1 MERKNLIGSTL
12 TVIGRSG
19 LFNQAAFHRGI
30 RLTPLLLMAVML
42 AAAFLVSN
50 QPAHGQTTTTLVS
63 NTGEIPAT
71 VGPVELDRVDE
82 GWGQPFTTGSGVP
95 EFRLDSIGIRFA
107 TIDANADP
115 GSELTVTLN
124 DANVTGAGEKPNDDV
139 LCTLTNPGTF
149 TSDAVN
155 TFDAPTS
162 GDTCPFLKPNTAYAV
177 AIKRDITSFTS
188 TTTPPEIS
196 LDLASTRDQAD
207 PTSTGWVIFDEP
219 AAFYGPDS
227 TSPSNIGTWVRV
239 SDNLSHSL
247 MLEVKG
253 ATIEPQLT
261 SAITAFTVESDGWN
275 IADANVTV
283 ASTGTVYV
291 RWKAKGET
299 TYGDNLVSEDPG
311 TNNKVTLRI
320 GGRVGGLTHLDRYVV
335 QAAQDESFSDPAQLE
350 FTHEWNNVVRGIKAT
365 KVTLSTA
372 LVEVTLDPDIAAK
385 VAVTDQDVDGVNDVH
400 LFVYWWADA
409 PGSATD
415 VLPLLIPINTIN
427 ANNKVGTILLEGLTL
442 DTTYILAVYDNN
454 PAHKTF
460 FRRFPRASFTT
471 PAAAVFSRASLI
483 IDEGESDTYTL
494 ALGTQPTATVTIRLS
509 TNDGAVT
516 TRPTSLRFT
525 RSNWDTPQTV
535 TVDADHDNN
544 ADDEVVT
551 ITHEVTSNGDA
562 EYAALR
568 NLDEVSVTVLDDDIP
583 PPAVR
588 GFAAGPES
596 QDAIALSWWSER
608 DADEY
613 EVEYRKGGDTG
624 AWTQV
629 TRGDF
634 DHRPSTSS
642 NRSLSA
648 IATGLECET
657 TYYFRIRL
665 RGSGDGILDAF
676 GPYTET
682 SHKTGQCAQ
691 PDRPTNLMYT
701 LAPDCATLTWTAP
714 TGGDYTGV
722 RIWRLTLGDDNFTV
736 IHESLNSRRTRYQ
749 DCKPPTPTDDSYGVG
764 DNPQYAYKVTYI
776 KSGSFEPVESKPAS
790 SGLHQYG
797 PAFQDHLHATPRNV
811 RLTRD
816 TDSQRR
822 MSWDAPPSW
831 SLTTWAGL
839 QGASVPVRDPWITGY
854 VVERREFRA
863 RADGYLYFSD
873 AEEDLP
879 VWSATMTVEESSSG
893 TETGYK
899 GTGDLIG
906 SLSQDT
912 FNHVAG
918 RYRVYELTY
927 GLGRLQLT
935 IGPFPPTHA
944 TEDWDLVI
952 DGTRFSLA
960 DAYITDGG
968 PGLALIS
975 WTTSSPSWANGQQ
988 VSVQLIDRDRYGW
1001 KTVREGDTGT
1011 SFTDNEQ
1018 ANGRKFV
1025 YRIRSTNK
1033 YGTST
1038 THSIFDW
1045 LWDSPYRDAIVDL
1058 AATDTT
1064 TDDSSSGNTGDGSA
1078 NSPATG
1084 APAISGTPQV
1094 DQTLTASTSNIDDED
1109 GLTNVSY
1116 SYQWIAGGSDIAGA
1130 TGSTHTLTS
1139 SEQGQT
1145 IQVRVTFTDDAD
1157 NEETLTSIAT
1167 AAVAAAPEPLTATF
1181 PASPYQSARHKGADD
1196 RPQVIVAFSLT
1207 VASFEK
1213 TTPSV
1218 SLTGAAVRSVRQHEE
1233 DGLDNAWM
1241 FFLDPDG
1248 SDDIVFSLVTGQ
1260 PCDSGGICTED
1271 GTTLSG
1277 GVQVTL
1283 PGPDEETE
1291 PENPTPDDPNS
1302 PATGLPSISGT
1313 AQVGETLTANTSN
1326 IDDQDGLDNV
1336 SYRYQW
1342 VRNDGTDDTDI
1353 AGETSSTYTLVGVDQ
1368 GQTIRVKVTFTDDAG
1383 NDESLTSAA
1392 TETVLARPNRAAAG
1406 LPTISGTPQVEQT
1419 LTADTSGISDE
1430 DGLSNVSYTYQWIAG
1445 GADIDGATGASYT
1458 LTADEEGDTI
1468 QVRVTFTDD
1477 ADNAETLTSVA
1488 TVAVAAAPVPLT
1500 AEFQDLPDSHDGSAT
1515 FIFQVLF
1522 SEDVGISYVNMRD
1535 DAFSV
1540 SDGDVTGARRVNGRN
1555 DLWEI
1560 TVEPDDNSDVGI
1572 TLPAN
1577 RSCSTAGAICTK
1589 EDTPRQ
1595 LTNSPSATVP
1605 GPDDDSSS
1613 DTTEE
1618 PTATSQLSVADATA
1632 SEEDDS
1638 TIDFV
1643 VTLNPASEESVTVDY
1658 ATANGTAS
1666 SGSDYTAASGSITF
1680 AAGET
1685 SRTITVAIIDDSTEE
1700 DDETLTLT
1708 LSNPSGAEI
1717 SDGVATGTIT
1727 DSEPIPLT
1735 ATFSNVPASHDGSTE
1750 FTFDLTF
1757 SEEFGI
1763 SYATLRDHAFSIT
1776 GGSVEA
1782 AQRTDKPSNISWSI
1796 TVKPLGNGTITITL
1810 PETTDCNADGAICT
1824 DDGRKL
1830 SNSTTVTVAGPE

>member
-1 MERKNLIGSTL
+1 
-12 TVIGRSG
+12 
-19 LFNQAAFHRGI
+19 
-30 RLTPLLLMAVML
+30 
-42 AAAFLVSN
+42 
-50 QPAHGQTTTTLVS
+50 
-63 NTGEIPAT
+63 
-71 VGPVELDRVDE
+71 
-82 GWGQPFTTGSGVP
+82 
-95 EFRLDSIGIRFA
+95 
-107 TIDANADP
+107 
-115 GSELTVTLN
+115 
-124 DANVTGAGEKPNDDV
+124 
-139 LCTLTNPGTF
+139 
-149 TSDAVN
+149 
-155 TFDAPTS
+155 
-162 GDTCPFLKPNTAYAV
+162 
-177 AIKRDITSFTS
+177 
-188 TTTPPEIS
+188 
-196 LDLASTRDQAD
+196 
-207 PTSTGWVIFDEP
+207 
-219 AAFYGPDS
+219 
-227 TSPSNIGTWVRV
+227 
-239 SDNLSHSL
+239 

-427 ANNKVGTILLEGLTL
+427 ANNKVGTILLESLTL

-797 PAFQDHLHATPRNV
+797 PAFQDHLHAEPRNV

-816 TDSQRR
+816 TDSRR
-822 MSWDAPPSW
+822 SMSWEAPPSW
-831 SLTTWAGL
+831 SLTIWAGL
-839 QGASVPVRDPWITGY
+839 QGANVPVRDPWITGY

-879 VWSATMTVEESSSG
+879 VLSATMTV
-893 TETGYK
+893 
-899 GTGDLIG
+899 
-906 SLSQDT
+906 
-912 FNHVAG
+912 
-918 RYRVYELTY
+918 
-927 GLGRLQLT
+927 
-935 IGPFPPTHA
+935 
-944 TEDWDLVI
+944 
-952 DGTRFSLA
+952 
-960 DAYITDGG
+960 GG
-968 PGLALIS
+968 ERRHRPG
-975 WTTSSPSWANGQQ
+975 
-988 VSVQLIDRDRYGW
+988 
-1001 KTVREGDTGT
+1001 
-1011 SFTDNEQ
+1011 
-1018 ANGRKFV
+1018 
-1025 YRIRSTNK
+1025 IR
-1033 YGTST
+1033 
-1038 THSIFDW
+1038 
-1045 LWDSPYRDAIVDL
+1045 
-1058 AATDTT
+1058 
-1064 TDDSSSGNTGDGSA
+1064 
-1078 NSPATG
+1078 
-1084 APAISGTPQV
+1084 
-1094 DQTLTASTSNIDDED
+1094 
-1109 GLTNVSY
+1109 
-1116 SYQWIAGGSDIAGA
+1116 
-1130 TGSTHTLTS
+1130 
-1139 SEQGQT
+1139 
-1145 IQVRVTFTDDAD
+1145 
-1157 NEETLTSIAT
+1157 
-1167 AAVAAAPEPLTATF
+1167 
-1181 PASPYQSARHKGADD
+1181 
-1196 RPQVIVAFSLT
+1196 
-1207 VASFEK
+1207 
-1213 TTPSV
+1213 
-1218 SLTGAAVRSVRQHEE
+1218 
-1233 DGLDNAWM
+1233 
-1241 FFLDPDG
+1241 
-1248 SDDIVFSLVTGQ
+1248 
-1260 PCDSGGICTED
+1260 
-1271 GTTLSG
+1271 
-1277 GVQVTL
+1277 
-1283 PGPDEETE
+1283 
-1291 PENPTPDDPNS
+1291 
-1302 PATGLPSISGT
+1302 
-1313 AQVGETLTANTSN
+1313 
-1326 IDDQDGLDNV
+1326 
-1336 SYRYQW
+1336 
-1342 VRNDGTDDTDI
+1342 
-1353 AGETSSTYTLVGVDQ
+1353 
-1368 GQTIRVKVTFTDDAG
+1368 
-1383 NDESLTSAA
+1383 
-1392 TETVLARPNRAAAG
+1392 
-1406 LPTISGTPQVEQT
+1406 
-1419 LTADTSGISDE
+1419 
-1430 DGLSNVSYTYQWIAG
+1430 
-1445 GADIDGATGASYT
+1445 
-1458 LTADEEGDTI
+1458 
-1468 QVRVTFTDD
+1468 
-1477 ADNAETLTSVA
+1477 
-1488 TVAVAAAPVPLT
+1488 
-1500 AEFQDLPDSHDGSAT
+1500 
-1515 FIFQVLF
+1515 
-1522 SEDVGISYVNMRD
+1522 
-1535 DAFSV
+1535 
-1540 SDGDVTGARRVNGRN
+1540 
-1555 DLWEI
+1555 
-1560 TVEPDDNSDVGI
+1560 
-1572 TLPAN
+1572 
-1577 RSCSTAGAICTK
+1577 
-1589 EDTPRQ
+1589 
-1595 LTNSPSATVP
+1595 
-1605 GPDDDSSS
+1605 
-1613 DTTEE
+1613 
-1618 PTATSQLSVADATA
+1618 
-1632 SEEDDS
+1632 
-1638 TIDFV
+1638 
-1643 VTLNPASEESVTVDY
+1643 
-1658 ATANGTAS
+1658 
-1666 SGSDYTAASGSITF
+1666 
-1680 AAGET
+1680 
-1685 SRTITVAIIDDSTEE
+1685 
-1700 DDETLTLT
+1700 
-1708 LSNPSGAEI
+1708 
-1717 SDGVATGTIT
+1717 
-1727 DSEPIPLT
+1727 
-1735 ATFSNVPASHDGSTE
+1735 
-1750 FTFDLTF
+1750 
-1757 SEEFGI
+1757 
-1763 SYATLRDHAFSIT
+1763 
-1776 GGSVEA
+1776 
-1782 AQRTDKPSNISWSI
+1782 
-1796 TVKPLGNGTITITL
+1796 
-1810 PETTDCNADGAICT
+1810 
-1824 DDGRKL
+1824 
-1830 SNSTTVTVAGPE
+1830 